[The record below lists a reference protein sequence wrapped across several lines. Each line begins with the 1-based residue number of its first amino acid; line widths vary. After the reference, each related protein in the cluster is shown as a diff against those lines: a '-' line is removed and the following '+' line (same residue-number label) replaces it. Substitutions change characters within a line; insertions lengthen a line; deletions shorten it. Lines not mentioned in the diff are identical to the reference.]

1 MIYPPAPD
9 IWSSELL
16 FRQSQAVSAL
26 KEEAGVGTWSW
37 RGSPHSPRWMPPW
50 VAEHF
55 HAASVRLLDASA
67 TPADHE
73 CMDKQRVQGPSGI
86 IVSTTAVRKRLSE
99 TKTPQRDRHRSALPS
114 EVPASVSCQKEG
126 QEKDQ
131 CNTAEKKALIVHYCA
146 TCLPRVTLAA
156 ISEADFS
163 IEVDR

>member
-37 RGSPHSPRWMPPW
+37 RDSPHSPRWMPPW

-73 CMDKQRVQGPSGI
+73 CMDKQRVQGPFGI
-86 IVSTTAVRKRLSE
+86 IVSMTAVRERLSE
-99 TKTPQRDRHRSALPS
+99 TWTAPTRQLQDRTAIRGCQLP
-114 EVPASVSCQKEG
+114 
-126 QEKDQ
+126 
-131 CNTAEKKALIVHYCA
+131 
-146 TCLPRVTLAA
+146 CLPRKQAGQRPREGQRRDTGQE
-156 ISEADFS
+156 EAPFS
-163 IEVDR
+163 RPCHMYPTCQPAWYL